1 MAKVQVKSRSLL
13 EKFKDK
19 CIGITLLCFMVLK
32 VSSQTPESKKQ
43 LVIGGQFKDLILPM
57 PIIKKLA
64 SKGIWGTDD
73 VLPRDVNN
81 GLESNDWSYWGGN
94 PMLGK
99 DGKYH
104 INIARWPEEKGH
116 WGWPKSEVAHA
127 VSKNPIGP
135 YKVTGTALPEAHNPE
150 VVQLNDGTYM
160 LHVSKGG
167 VYTSASLEGPWQFLG
182 KINIDKRGH
191 KGLSHLNTNLT
202 GLQRADGSFM
212 FFTKRGDVMISN
224 TGLLGPY
231 KMVSVHNYDRYSGYP
246 EDPVIWK
253 SRHQYHVVYNHAV
266 DKKSVYMRS
275 QDGINWKIEPGEPY
289 DKTVFRYTDGTTNT
303 WTKFERPKV
312 QQDAYGRA
320 THMSLA
326 VIDVEKKDDLGNDNH
341 SSKHVILPLVT
352 ERLIE
357 IINTDSITEN
367 TKNVNIRIKVE
378 KGFNPI
384 KDVNIAS
391 LRLGGSEEV
400 NYGGGAVA
408 STFKED
414 NGDLILTFDWYGT
427 KLNTSNYDLK
437 LLGETNSGELLYG
450 YALLPQ
456 FKEDPAALVTLPI
469 KIEEGVLK
477 TQVENFGLKA
487 SNPVI
492 LKVYTYAN
500 EEWQVIKQLK
510 IPALKPYE
518 ISKIEIPIKDV
529 EGVYEVRIS
538 DTNTSFWNKVD
549 DNHYTI
555 VYKGN
560 WNTNKE
566 GQDIYLGS
574 EQVTSQKGASV
585 IFFFNGTQARC
596 YGLISKNMGGFEVYV
611 DDAYVE
617 NIDCYFKNPLHDS
630 VIYQTEVLPLGL
642 HKLEL
647 KATGKHYKGNPEGPV
662 TIDAFSYLD

>member
-1 MAKVQVKSRSLL
+1 MKVKITENEVINTKLSNGILACLSLL
-13 EKFKDK
+13 LVLHFSVYAQKDD
-19 CIGITLLCFMVLK
+19 
-32 VSSQTPESKKQ
+32 KK
-43 LVIGGQFKDLILPM
+43 LVFGGQFKDIIKPM
-57 PIIKKLA
+57 PIIKKLT

-73 VLPRDVNN
+73 VLPRDINN

-99 DGKYH
+99 DDKYH
-104 INIARWPEEKGH
+104 INVARWPEEKGH

-135 YKVTGTALPEAHNPE
+135 YKVTGIALKEAHNPE
-150 VVQLNDGTYM
+150 VVQLNNGAYM

-167 VYTSASLEGPWQFLG
+167 VYTSETLDGPWQFLG
-182 KINIDKRGH
+182 KIKIDKRRH

-212 FFTKRGDVMISN
+212 FFTKRGDVMISK

-231 KMVSVHNYDRYSGYP
+231 EIISVRNYDRYSGYP

-253 SRHQYHVVYNHAV
+253 SRHQYHVVFNHAV

-275 QDGINWKIEPGEPY
+275 LDGINWKIEPGEPY

-312 QQDAYGRA
+312 QQDEYGRA
-320 THMSLA
+320 THLSLA
-326 VIDVEKKDDLGNDNH
+326 VIDVEKKEDLGNDNH

-357 IINTDSITEN
+357 VINTDNITEN
-367 TKNVNIRIKVE
+367 TKNVNIRIKAE
-378 KGFNPI
+378 KGFNPT
-384 KDVNIAS
+384 KDVNIES
-391 LRLGGSEEV
+391 LRLGGSEVV
-400 NYGGGAVA
+400 NYGGGAVV
-408 STFKED
+408 STSEEL
-414 NGDLILTFDWYGT
+414 NGDLILTFNWHGT

-437 LLGETNSGELLYG
+437 LLGETNSGNMLYG

-456 FKEDPAALVTLPI
+456 YKEDPAALVTLPI
-469 KIEEGVLK
+469 KIEEGILK
-477 TQVENFGLKA
+477 TQVENFGLKP
-487 SNPVI
+487 SNPVV

-518 ISKIEIPIKDV
+518 ISKINIPIKDV

-560 WNTNKE
+560 WNANKE

-574 EQVTSQKGASV
+574 EQVTSQKGASAT
-585 IFFFNGTQARC
+585 FFFNGTQARC
-596 YGLISKNMGGFEVYV
+596 YGLISKNMGGFEVYI
-611 DDAYVE
+611 DDVYVE

-647 KATGKHYKGNPEGPV
+647 KATGKHYKGNPVGPV